1 MEIKEKIEEIVE
13 KVKNDKD
20 FDKNFK
26 EDPVKALEE
35 LLGTDLPD
43 EQVKAVIEGVKAKVN
58 LDELGDKAGDLLGG
72 AVDKLKGLFGGKKVE
87 PSKRRGGK
95 PLLFSCSIP
104 PLGGERQRKTPSRM
118 GRGYCSIIL
127 RRRTPRIRG
136 SPPQKAW
143 GRCPASGSSPPPPP

>member
-20 FDKNFK
+20 FGKNFK

-43 EQVKAVIEGVKAKVN
+43 KQVKAVIEGGKAKVN

-72 AVDKLKGLFGGKKVE
+72 TVDKLKGLFGGKK
-87 PSKRRGGK
+87 
-95 PLLFSCSIP
+95 
-104 PLGGERQRKTPSRM
+104 
-118 GRGYCSIIL
+118 
-127 RRRTPRIRG
+127 
-136 SPPQKAW
+136 
-143 GRCPASGSSPPPPP
+143 

>member
-20 FDKNFK
+20 FGKNFK

-43 EQVKAVIEGVKAKVN
+43 EQVKAVIEGVKAKVK

-72 AVDKLKGLFGGKKVE
+72 AVDKLKGLFGGKK
-87 PSKRRGGK
+87 
-95 PLLFSCSIP
+95 
-104 PLGGERQRKTPSRM
+104 
-118 GRGYCSIIL
+118 
-127 RRRTPRIRG
+127 
-136 SPPQKAW
+136 
-143 GRCPASGSSPPPPP
+143 